1 MRNPNQRLLP
11 PAGAPEINAAL
22 GKDGLSSG
30 EAALYHAAEYN
41 DDAAT
46 GSLIDYWR
54 MIRQRKFILLAAAV
68 AGAGIGL
75 LVTRAQHPVYRASAT
90 VEVQDLNREFLN
102 MKAVSPVDDSP
113 GTDSFTDLQTQLRIL
128 QSDTLIDRTL
138 KRLDIDS
145 TDALSSGLS
154 MDFLHRQS
162 TPKNRED
169 LIEAAAKDLTVGILG
184 QTRILE
190 VTFDAT
196 DPRIAAG
203 FANALTDEY
212 IDQNSEA
219 RWQSNRKTSAWLARQ
234 LDELRAN
241 LTRSD
246 DALQAYARKE
256 GLIYSIGQEG
266 VSTVKLRQIQAE
278 VSAAQA
284 DRMQKEARFKT
295 ASTASPDTL
304 ADVLNDGALR
314 STQATLT
321 DLRRQAAQLAI
332 TFKPEY
338 SRSKQI
344 RAEIETLEAARD
356 RQRADIV
363 SRIANDYQEAEHR
376 EQMLN
381 SAYDD
386 QVRQVMADSQKSIQY
401 DLLRHDVD
409 TNRATYESMLQQV
422 KQSSIASALRASN
435 IRVLDAARVPREPY
449 KPTTPLNVAGGFF
462 AAGMLG
468 MIVIVSRTRADRS
481 LNNPGEASRLLGIQ
495 ELGVIPKAGRRK
507 AFESRMVSVIAKPD
521 SLPPGKL
528 EEVAGWQDDPTEI
541 ADSFR
546 AVLTSIIFSP
556 QRQRSLVIT
565 SAGPGEGKT
574 TTAVNL
580 AIALARVGQRVL
592 LIDGDTRKPSL
603 HRIFGLEN
611 ANGFSDLLSKEEGAT
626 AAADD
631 AVRSSGIRNLYVLTS
646 GPQLPSN
653 CDLLFSTAL
662 SGLIRHYRD
671 QYEMVIVDS
680 PPLLHMPD
688 ARLMGRMADGVVL
701 VARAGRTLREAVS
714 AASARLVQDRTR
726 LVGIVLNGWNPQ
738 SSHDHFY
745 GNYKSAVLKRYRT
758 PAE

>member
-1 MRNPNQRLLP
+1 MRNPNQRLLL
-11 PAGAPEINAAL
+11 PAGRPEIDAASA
-22 GKDGLSSG
+22 KDGLTG
-30 EAALYHAAEYN
+30 GDATIYHGPEYSEEVP
-41 DDAAT
+41 A
-46 GSLIDYWR
+46 GSLLDYWR
-54 MIRQRKFILLAAAV
+54 MIRRRKFLLLATAT
-68 AGAGIGL
+68 AGAAIGL
-75 LVTRAQHPVYRASAT
+75 LIARAQQPVYRARAT

-113 GTDSFTDLQTQLRIL
+113 GTDALTDLQTQLRIL
-128 QSDTLIDRTL
+128 QSESLIDRTL
-138 KRLDIDS
+138 KRLQINS
-145 TDALSSGLS
+145 TDALSPRTEIA
-154 MDFLHRQS
+154 FLHRD
-162 TPKNRED
+162 PGPHDRD
-169 LIEAAAKDLTVGILG
+169 ALIWAAAKNLTVNIAG

-190 VTFDAT
+190 VTFQST

-203 FANALTDEY
+203 FANTLTDEF

-219 RWQSNRKTSAWLARQ
+219 RWQMSRNTSAWLSRQ
-234 LDELRAN
+234 LDELRSN
-241 LTRSD
+241 LQRSD

-256 GLIYSIGQEG
+256 GLIYANGQES
-266 VSTVKLRQIQAE
+266 VSTVRLRQIQAE

-284 DRMQKEARFKT
+284 DRVQKEARFNT

-304 ADVLNDGALR
+304 ADVLNDSGLR
-314 STQATLT
+314 AVQATIT
-321 DLRRQAAQLAI
+321 DLKRQAAELAI

-338 SRSKQI
+338 SKSQQI
-344 RAEIETLEAARD
+344 RAEITTLESARD

-363 SRIANDYQEAEHR
+363 SRIANDFQEAEHR
-376 EQMLN
+376 EAMLN

-401 DLLRHDVD
+401 DLLRHEVD

-435 IRVLDAARVPREPY
+435 IRVIDHARVPKEPY
-449 KPTTPLNVAGGFF
+449 KPNTPLDVGGGLF

-468 MIVIVSRTRADRS
+468 MVVIISRTRADRS
-481 LNNPGEASRLLGIQ
+481 LHHPGEASRLLGIP
-495 ELGVIPKAGRRK
+495 ELGFIPKAGRRK
-507 AFESRMVSVIAKPD
+507 PESRIVSVVAKPD
-521 SLPPGKL
+521 SLPPGKV
-528 EEVAGWQDDPTEI
+528 EEIAGWQDDPSELT
-541 ADSFR
+541 DSFR

-556 QRQRSLVIT
+556 HRQRSLVIT
-565 SAGPGEGKT
+565 SAGPMEGKT

-603 HRIFGLEN
+603 HRIFSLEN
-611 ANGFSDLLSKEEGAT
+611 ATGFSDLLSQEERVT
-626 AAADD
+626 IAADD
-631 AVRSSGIRNLYVLTS
+631 AVHPSGIRNLDVLTS

-662 SGLIRHYRD
+662 SGLIRHYREK
-671 QYEMVIVDS
+671 YEMVIVDS
-680 PPLLHMPD
+680 PPLLYMPD

-701 VARAGRTLREAVS
+701 VARAGRTLRDAVS

-726 LVGIVLNGWNPQ
+726 LLGIVLNDWNPQ
-738 SSHDHFY
+738 SSHDSFY
-745 GNYKSAVLKRYRT
+745 GNYKTAVLKRYRT

>member
-1 MRNPNQRLLP
+1 MRNPYQRLLLS
-11 PAGAPEINAAL
+11 AGSPEIDAGSA
-22 GKDGLSSG
+22 KDGLTSG
-30 EAALYHAAEYN
+30 DGALYRGAEYSEEVP
-41 DDAAT
+41 A

-54 MIRQRKFILLAAAV
+54 MIRRRKFLLLAAAT
-68 AGAGIGL
+68 AGAAIGL
-75 LVTRAQHPVYRASAT
+75 LIARAQQPVYRARAT
-90 VEVQDLNREFLN
+90 LEVQDLNREFLN

-113 GTDSFTDLQTQLRIL
+113 GTDALTDLQTQLRIL
-128 QSDTLIDRTL
+128 QSESLVDRTL
-138 KRLDIDS
+138 KRLQITS
-145 TDALSSGLS
+145 TDALAPQTGIG
-154 MDFLHRQS
+154 FLHREQGAQD
-162 TPKNRED
+162 RD
-169 LIEAAAKDLTVGILG
+169 ALIWAAAKNLSVTIAG

-190 VTFDAT
+190 VTFQSTNPAL
-196 DPRIAAG
+196 AAG
-203 FANALTDEY
+203 FANTLTDEF

-219 RWQSNRKTSAWLARQ
+219 RWQMSRNTSAWLSRQ
-234 LDELRAN
+234 LDELRSN
-241 LTRSD
+241 LQRSD

-256 GLIYSIGQEG
+256 GLIYANGQES

-284 DRMQKEARFKT
+284 DRVQKEARFKT

-304 ADVLNDGALR
+304 ADVLNDNGLR
-314 STQATLT
+314 SMEATIT
-321 DLRRQAAQLAI
+321 DLRRQAAELAI

-338 SRSKQI
+338 SKSQQI
-344 RAEIETLEAARD
+344 RAEIEALESARN

-363 SRIANDYQEAEHR
+363 TRIANDYQEAEHR
-376 EQMLN
+376 EAMFN

-401 DLLRHDVD
+401 DLLRHEVD

-435 IRVLDAARVPREPY
+435 IRVIDTARVPKEPY
-449 KPTTPLNVAGGFF
+449 KPNTPLNVAGGFF

-468 MIVIVSRTRADRS
+468 MIVIISRTRADRS
-481 LNNPGEASRLLGIQ
+481 LHHPGEASRLLGIP
-495 ELGVIPKAGRRK
+495 ELGFIPKAGRRK
-507 AFESRMVSVIAKPD
+507 SESRVISVVAKPD
-521 SLPPGKL
+521 SLPPGKV
-528 EEVAGWQDDPTEI
+528 EEVAGWQDDPSELT
-541 ADSFR
+541 DSFR

-556 QRQRSLVIT
+556 HRQRSLVIT
-565 SAGPGEGKT
+565 SAGPMEGKT

-603 HRIFGLEN
+603 HRIFGIEN
-611 ANGFSDLLSKEEGAT
+611 ANGFSDLLSQEEAT
-626 AAADD
+626 GAAADG
-631 AVRSSGIRNLYVLTS
+631 AVRSSGIRNLDVLTS

-662 SGLIRHYRD
+662 SGLIRHYREK
-671 QYEMVIVDS
+671 YEMVIVDS

-714 AASARLVQDRTR
+714 AASARLVQDRTK
-726 LVGIVLNGWNPQ
+726 LLGIVLNDWNPH
-738 SSHDHFY
+738 SSHDSFY
-745 GNYKSAVLKRYRT
+745 GNYKTAVLKRYRT

>member
-1 MRNPNQRLLP
+1 MSNPYQRLLP
-11 PAGAPEINAAL
+11 PAGRPEIDAAL
-22 GKDGLSSG
+22 VKDGLTG
-30 EAALYHAAEYN
+30 GDATVYRVPEYSEEVPP
-41 DDAAT
+41 

-54 MIRQRKFILLAAAV
+54 MIRRRKFLLLTTAL
-68 AGAGIGL
+68 AGAAIGL
-75 LVTRAQHPVYRASAT
+75 LVARAQQPAYRARAT

-102 MKAVSPVDDSP
+102 MKAVSPVDDSA
-113 GTDSFTDLQTQLRIL
+113 GTDALTDLQTQLRIL
-128 QSDTLIDRTL
+128 QSESLIDRTL
-138 KRLDIDS
+138 KRLQITS
-145 TDALSSGLS
+145 TDALSPQT
-154 MDFLHRQS
+154 DIAFLHRETGPQD
-162 TPKNRED
+162 RD
-169 LIEAAAKDLTVGILG
+169 ALIWAAAKNLSVTIAG

-190 VTFDAT
+190 VTFQST

-203 FANALTDEY
+203 FANTLTDEF

-219 RWQSNRKTSAWLARQ
+219 RWQMSQNTSAWLSRQ
-234 LDELRAN
+234 LDELRSN
-241 LTRSD
+241 LQRSD

-256 GLIYSIGQEG
+256 GLIYANGQES
-266 VSTVKLRQIQAE
+266 VSGVKLRQIQAE

-304 ADVLNDGALR
+304 ADVLNDSGLR
-314 STQATLT
+314 AIEATIT

-338 SRSKQI
+338 SKVQQI
-344 RAEIETLEAARD
+344 RAEINTLEAARD

-363 SRIANDYQEAEHR
+363 SRIANDYQEAENR
-376 EQMLN
+376 EAMFT

-401 DLLRHDVD
+401 DLLRHEVD
-409 TNRATYESMLQQV
+409 INRATYESMLQQV
-422 KQSSIASALRASN
+422 KQSGIASALRASN
-435 IRVLDAARVPREPY
+435 IRVIDHARVPKEPY
-449 KPTTPLNVAGGFF
+449 KPNTPLDVGGGFI

-468 MIVIVSRTRADRS
+468 MIVIISRTRADRS
-481 LNNPGEASRLLGIQ
+481 LNHPGEASRLLGIP
-495 ELGVIPKAGRRK
+495 ELGFIPKAGRRK
-507 AFESRMVSVIAKPD
+507 PESRIVSVIAQPD
-521 SLPPGKL
+521 SLPPGKV
-528 EEVAGWQDDPTEI
+528 EEIAGWQDDPSELT
-541 ADSFR
+541 DSFR

-556 QRQRSLVIT
+556 HRQRSLVIT
-565 SAGPGEGKT
+565 SAGPMEGKT

-611 ANGFSDLLSKEEGAT
+611 ATGFSDLLSQEERAT

-631 AVRSSGIRNLYVLTS
+631 AVHPSGIRNLDVLTS

-662 SGLIRHYRD
+662 SGLIRHYREK
-671 QYEMVIVDS
+671 YEMVIVDS

-726 LVGIVLNGWNPQ
+726 LLGIVLNDWNPH
-738 SSHDHFY
+738 SSRDSFY
-745 GNYKSAVLKRYRT
+745 GNYKTAVLKRYRT
-758 PAE
+758 FAE